1 MGTSLTLEPLND
13 LKRLGDN
20 LYFFYFVT
28 RWEHI
33 TSCPSITLPFCT
45 LQCSAIFICS
55 TKGNILQDL
64 LSFTVLYNMQCNIQL
79 FCTMQFNK
87 ESVNLVRRETPLAM
101 SLELFQEVSSTATI
115 VTDIYAVKKKYPKC
129 IISIMH
135 ELNCF
140 EKMTCLLNTY
150 YYSCGITA
158 LFISCH
164 LGHCC
169 NI

>member
-79 FCTMQFNK
+79 FCTIQLNI
-87 ESVNLVRRETPLAM
+87 ESANLVRRGNSISHVLGTL
-101 SLELFQEVSSTATI
+101 SRKVSSTATI
-115 VTDIYAVKKKYPKC
+115 VTDIYAVKKKIPQ
-129 IISIMH
+129 M
-135 ELNCF
+135 
-140 EKMTCLLNTY
+140 Y
-150 YYSCGITA
+150 YQYYA
-158 LFISCH
+158 
-164 LGHCC
+164 
-169 NI
+169 